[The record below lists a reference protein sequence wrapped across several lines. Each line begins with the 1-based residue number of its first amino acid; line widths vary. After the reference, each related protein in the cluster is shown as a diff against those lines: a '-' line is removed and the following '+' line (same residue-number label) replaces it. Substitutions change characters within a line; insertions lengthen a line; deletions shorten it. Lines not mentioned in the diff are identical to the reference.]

1 MDRVFIA
8 TKYESFE
15 IPNVNKIIIENDV
28 VTVSKQLY
36 IFFDNMTKKYK
47 ISLDNILLLE
57 VKSEAE

>member
-28 VTVSKQLY
+28 VTASKQLY